1 MSYRYLINQ
10 DKDILVPM
18 NWVDEEIMFRAFSI
32 PLAIDIA
39 ILESDG
45 LLKRNKKG
53 VLDVDIDIL
62 KNKIKDRYPL
72 KEKTLKREVNWL
84 KRNGYI

>member
-1 MSYRYLINQ
+1 MSDRYLINE

-18 NWVDEEIMFRAFSI
+18 NWVDEKIMFRAFSI

-39 ILESDG
+39 ILEADG

-72 KEKTLKREVNWL
+72 KEQTLKREVNWL
-84 KRNGYI
+84 KRNGYV